1 MDKINIEEYAE
12 NLFNRLKPTNFKS
25 LTDELNYFNRGEVG
39 VLSYLAFDKN
49 EASSGELSEKLNVS
63 TARIASILKSLENK
77 KYIRR
82 KEDSLDKRKTLVVI
96 TESGKELAVE
106 TKKELMDI
114 LIKVIKEIG
123 YEDIEE
129 YTRIVQKIR
138 KVLDKQ

>member
-25 LTDELNYFNRGEVG
+25 LTDTLNYFNRGEVG

>member
-49 EASSGELSEKLNVS
+49 ETSSGELSEKLNVS

>member
-25 LTDELNYFNRGEVG
+25 LTDTLNYFNRGEVG

-49 EASSGELSEKLNVS
+49 ETSSGELSEKLNVS
-63 TARIASILKSLENK
+63 TARIASILNSLENK

>member
-25 LTDELNYFNRGEVG
+25 LTDTLNYFNRGEVG

-49 EASSGELSEKLNVS
+49 EVSSGELSEKLNVS

>member
-25 LTDELNYFNRGEVG
+25 LTDTLNYFNRGEVG

-49 EASSGELSEKLNVS
+49 ETSSGELSEKLNVS
-63 TARIASILKSLENK
+63 TARIASILNSLENK

-96 TESGKELAVE
+96 TKSGKELAVE

-138 KVLDKQ
+138 NVLDKQ